1 MSKNY
6 LLRQTPQFEED
17 FKKALWHIAVSLKN
31 PMAADALTDEF
42 ERVSELVRAFPLSVQ
57 PYPTKADR
65 PEVYRA
71 VGVKRY
77 LAFYVVLDGVVEFR
91 RFLYAGTDIPSR
103 L

>member
-31 PMAADALTDEF
+31 PIAADALTDEF

-65 PEVYRA
+65 PEVYR
-71 VGVKRY
+71 VKRK
-77 LAFYVVLDGVVEFR
+77 
-91 RFLYAGTDIPSR
+91 
-103 L
+103 